1 MPYFLFILSA
11 IPVSYTHL
19 FGAISGSQQ
28 DTFFDPKSGTLGG
41 LKWNVGGGE
50 PDGDDQSDKKDQP

>member
-1 MPYFLFILSA
+1 MLLQALGQNLANYERR
-11 IPVSYTHL
+11 
-19 FGAISGSQQ
+19 FGTISGSQQ

-50 PDGDDQSDKKDQP
+50 PDGDDQNDKKDHS